1 MKIILKTLS
10 KAIIKQEG
18 ITEEGMATAEDY
30 GDYLLNKRLV
40 DKEEYE
46 IKQAKA
52 RKLLALVDL

>member
-1 MKIILKTLS
+1 
-10 KAIIKQEG
+10 
-18 ITEEGMATAEDY
+18 MATAEDY